1 MGWIQRKINIEELP
15 TLDPAE
21 RLFREYLHLRARV
34 VVYAAITLAVLGIFA
49 LIALISSN
57 ALNVTRFGLALE
69 WLAVLA
75 VVPHMLGLQRAA
87 PAQEPIVTPPPDGQE
102 PPVVVD
108 GLTGQPIPDPQPAAV
123 GAAPEGAAPAGESS
137 AADANWE
144 AGIFRY
150 YQKSNLSMVLGN
162 IIAALGAIWL
172 LIAAFLYPE
181 TLSFPEEAFL
191 RALVSLVGFAWL
203 NLFMLVHIL
212 LMANAAIPG
221 GMLAI
226 FFTVD
231 FLLGFIGVLFAG
243 IIHILRRW
251 LGRGLG
257 FVFQNGARRV
267 LLAITLPFLLMGLAL
282 QLVATFLP

>member
-1 MGWIQRKINIEELP
+1 M
-15 TLDPAE
+15 DPAE
-21 RLFREYLHLRARV
+21 RLFREYLHLRSRV
-34 VVYAAITLAVLGIFA
+34 VVYAAIILAVLSVFA

-57 ALNVTRFGLALE
+57 ALNVARFGLALE

-75 VVPHMLGLQRAA
+75 VVPHLIGLRRAA
-87 PAQEPIVTPPPDGQE
+87 PAPEPIVTPPPDGQE
-102 PPVVVD
+102 PAVVVD
-108 GLTGQPIPDPQPAAV
+108 GLTGQPIPDPQPAAA
-123 GAAPEGAAPAGESS
+123 GAAPKGAAPVNDAPT
-137 AADANWE
+137 ADANWE

-172 LIAAFLYPE
+172 VIAALLYPE
-181 TLSFPEEAFL
+181 TLSFPEEAFF

-231 FLLGFIGVLFAG
+231 FLLGFVGVIFAG
-243 IIHILRRW
+243 MFHILRKW

-267 LLAITLPFLLMGLAL
+267 LLAITLPFLLLGLAL
-282 QLVATFLP
+282 QIVATYLP

>member
-1 MGWIQRKINIEELP
+1 M
-15 TLDPAE
+15 DPAE
-21 RLFREYLHLRARV
+21 RLFREYLHLRSRM
-34 VVYAAITLAVLGIFA
+34 VVYAAITLAVLGVFA
-49 LIALISSN
+49 LFVLISSS

-75 VVPHMLGLQRAA
+75 VVPHLIGLRRAA
-87 PAQEPIVTPPPDGQE
+87 PAPEPIVTPPPDGQE

-108 GLTGQPIPDPQPAAV
+108 GLTGQPIPDPQPA
-123 GAAPEGAAPAGESS
+123 GAGVAAEGASPAGESS

-150 YQKSNLSMVLGN
+150 YQKSNLSIVLGN
-162 IIAALGAIWL
+162 MIAALGAVWL
-172 LIAAFLYPE
+172 VIAAFLYPE

-231 FLLGFIGVLFAG
+231 FLLGFIGVVFAG
-243 IIHILRRW
+243 MVHILRKW

-257 FVFQNGARRV
+257 FVFQNGTRRV
-267 LLAITLPFLLMGLAL
+267 LLAITLPFLLLGLAL
-282 QLVATFLP
+282 QILATFLP